1 MQGADRWMPL
11 PSSNAR
17 ALAKWKDS
25 FEKGA
30 RGALPSSIRAPPT
43 ALCAGVK
50 DSPITYFPPRTVTS
64 VIRLIPRTISEEN
77 S

>member
-17 ALAKWKDS
+17 ALAKFKDS

-30 RGALPSSIRAPPT
+30 RDAPPT
-43 ALCAGVK
+43 TLCAGVK
-50 DSPITYFPPRTVTS
+50 DSPITSFPPRTVAN
-64 VIRLIPRTISEEN
+64 VMRPIPRTISEEN